1 MKKDL
6 LLSLRGGEEL
16 TLRQQ
21 TLLALQLSIPA
32 ILAQVSSIAM
42 QYIDSSMVGH
52 LGREASAAIGLVAS
66 STWLLS
72 GLCRAL
78 TVGFCVQT
86 AQRIGAGDER
96 DARNLVRQG
105 LIIGVIFGLVLALAG
120 IAVSGSLPRWL
131 GAEASIWQGAS
142 VYFLIFALSLP
153 ALQLNSL
160 AAALLQ
166 AGGNMRTPSVLLV
179 LMCGLDVVFNLLF
192 IFPSRQIGSFTLPG
206 ADLGVAGAALGTA
219 LAEVVVACIMCA
231 CLLRSP
237 MLGLR
242 KSEKL
247 RFVPEQ
253 LKRAVRLGIPVA
265 IEQMVMSGGQI
276 VTTGIIAPLG
286 TVSIAAN
293 SFAVTAESLCYM
305 PGYGIGNAATT
316 VVGQSVGARRKDLA
330 RSFANLSVILG
341 IGVMSAMAVIMY
353 ALCPMV
359 FALLTPDAQ
368 VRVLAAEVLRLE
380 LFAEP
385 LYAASIVVSGA
396 LRGARD
402 TLIPSL
408 LNLVSI
414 WGVRIPLSLW
424 LVGPMGL
431 AGAWIAMAVELCVR
445 GILLLIRQLR
455 GRWLDIIEQKPLE
468 KGMMR

>member
-6 LLSLRGGEEL
+6 LLALRSGETL

-66 STWLLS
+66 STWLLG

-86 AQRIGAGDER
+86 AQRIGAGDEP

-105 LIIGVIFGLVLALAG
+105 LVIGTIFGLLLALTGA
-120 IAVSGSLPRWL
+120 AVSGSLPRWL
-131 GAEASIWQGAS
+131 GAEESIWQGAS

-153 ALQLNSL
+153 AVQMNSL

-179 LMCGLDVVFNLLF
+179 LMCGLDVVFNMLF
-192 IFPSRQIGSFTLPG
+192 ISPTRQLGSFTMPG
-206 ADLGVAGAALGTA
+206 AGLGVAGAALGTA
-219 LAEVVVACIMCA
+219 LAEVVVAVIMCV

-253 LKRAVRLGIPVA
+253 LKRAFRLGVPVA
-265 IEQMVMSGGQI
+265 VEQLVMSGGQI
-276 VTTGIIAPLG
+276 VATGIIAPLG

-293 SFAVTAESLCYM
+293 SFAVTAEALCYM
-305 PGYGIGNAATT
+305 PGYGVESAAVTLI
-316 VVGQSVGARRKDLA
+316 GQSVGAKRQDLVT
-330 RSFANLSVILG
+330 RLG
-341 IGVMSAMAVIMY
+341 WVTVLLGMSIMAVMSAAMY
-353 ALCPMV
+353 FLAPWIIGILS
-359 FALLTPDAQ
+359 PDAE
-368 VRVLAAEVLRLE
+368 VVSLGTEVLRIVV
-380 LFAEP
+380 FAEP
-385 LYAASIVVSGA
+385 LFGAAIVCAGVFQGA
-396 LRGARD
+396 GS
-402 TLIPSL
+402 SL
-408 LNLVSI
+408 LSSVLNFASM
-414 WGVRIPLSLW
+414 WGVRITLTLLLTARWGLRGAWVAMCIELCFRGLLFLFCLRRKFW
-424 LVGPMGL
+424 LPREL
-431 AGAWIAMAVELCVR
+431 REPAGA
-445 GILLLIRQLR
+445 
-455 GRWLDIIEQKPLE
+455 E
-468 KGMMR
+468 K

>member
-6 LLSLRGGEEL
+6 LLALRSGETL

-66 STWLLS
+66 STWLLG

-86 AQRIGAGDER
+86 AQRIGAGDEP

-105 LIIGVIFGLVLALAG
+105 LVIGTIFGLLLALTGA
-120 IAVSGSLPRWL
+120 AVSGSLPRWL
-131 GAEASIWQGAS
+131 GAEESIWQGTS

-153 ALQLNSL
+153 AVQMNSL

-179 LMCGLDVVFNLLF
+179 LMCGLDVVFNMLF
-192 IFPSRQIGSFTLPG
+192 IFPTRQLGSFTMPG
-206 ADLGVAGAALGTA
+206 AGLGVAGAALGTA
-219 LAEVVVACIMCA
+219 LAEVVVAVIMCV

-253 LKRAVRLGIPVA
+253 LKRAFRLGVPVA
-265 IEQMVMSGGQI
+265 VEHLVMSGGQI
-276 VTTGIIAPLG
+276 VATGIIAPLG

-293 SFAVTAESLCYM
+293 SFAVTAEALCYM
-305 PGYGIGNAATT
+305 PGYGVESAAVTLI
-316 VVGQSVGARRKDLA
+316 GQSVGAKRQDLVT
-330 RSFANLSVILG
+330 RLG
-341 IGVMSAMAVIMY
+341 WVTVLLGMSIMAVMSAAMY
-353 ALCPMV
+353 FLAPWIIGILS
-359 FALLTPDAQ
+359 PDAE
-368 VRVLAAEVLRLE
+368 VVALGTEVLRIVV
-380 LFAEP
+380 FAEP
-385 LYAASIVVSGA
+385 LFGAAIVCAGVFQGA
-396 LRGARD
+396 GS
-402 TLIPSL
+402 SL
-408 LNLVSI
+408 LSSVLNFASM
-414 WGVRIPLSLW
+414 WGVRITLTLLLTAQWGLRGAWVAMCIELCFRGLLFLFCLRRKFW
-424 LVGPMGL
+424 LPREL
-431 AGAWIAMAVELCVR
+431 REPAGA
-445 GILLLIRQLR
+445 
-455 GRWLDIIEQKPLE
+455 E
-468 KGMMR
+468 K

>member
-1 MKKDL
+1 MKKL
-6 LLSLRGGEEL
+6 VSAC
-16 TLRQQ
+16 TAVA
-21 TLLALQLSIPA
+21 LAAMLGVVPA
-32 ILAQVSSIAM
+32 
-42 QYIDSSMVGH
+42 D
-52 LGREASAAIGLVAS
+52 SAADAAPKLIAHYEFKEGAVGKDSVGSGDMKVPSILNAS
-66 STWLLS
+66 
-72 GLCRAL
+72 
-78 TVGFCVQT
+78 
-86 AQRIGAGDER
+86 
-96 DARNLVRQG
+96 
-105 LIIGVIFGLVLALAG
+105 
-120 IAVSGSLPRWL
+120 
-131 GAEASIWQGAS
+131 
-142 VYFLIFALSLP
+142 
-153 ALQLNSL
+153 
-160 AAALLQ
+160 
-166 AGGNMRTPSVLLV
+166 
-179 LMCGLDVVFNLLF
+179 MCGLDVIFNLIF
-192 IFPSRQIGSFTLPG
+192 IRCF
-206 ADLGVAGAALGTA
+206 GVLGAAMGTA
-219 LAEVVVACIMCA
+219 LAQGVVAVMMLYA
-231 CLLRSP
+231 ALVRSP
-237 MLGLR
+237 QLHLR
-242 KSEKL
+242 RGE
-247 RFVPEQ
+247 RFVFDWPMALEHAA
-253 LKRAVRLGIPVA
+253 LCGA
-265 IEQMVMSGGQI
+265 QI
-276 VTTGIIAPLG
+276 ASTRIIAPLG

-424 LVGPMGL
+424 LVGSMGL

>member
-1 MKKDL
+1 
-6 LLSLRGGEEL
+6 
-16 TLRQQ
+16 
-21 TLLALQLSIPA
+21 
-32 ILAQVSSIAM
+32 
-42 QYIDSSMVGH
+42 
-52 LGREASAAIGLVAS
+52 
-66 STWLLS
+66 
-72 GLCRAL
+72 
-78 TVGFCVQT
+78 
-86 AQRIGAGDER
+86 
-96 DARNLVRQG
+96 
-105 LIIGVIFGLVLALAG
+105 
-120 IAVSGSLPRWL
+120 
-131 GAEASIWQGAS
+131 
-142 VYFLIFALSLP
+142 
-153 ALQLNSL
+153 
-160 AAALLQ
+160 
-166 AGGNMRTPSVLLV
+166 
-179 LMCGLDVVFNLLF
+179 
-192 IFPSRQIGSFTLPG
+192 
-206 ADLGVAGAALGTA
+206 
-219 LAEVVVACIMCA
+219 
-231 CLLRSP
+231 
-237 MLGLR
+237 
-242 KSEKL
+242 
-247 RFVPEQ
+247 
-253 LKRAVRLGIPVA
+253 
-265 IEQMVMSGGQI
+265 
-276 VTTGIIAPLG
+276 
-286 TVSIAAN
+286 
-293 SFAVTAESLCYM
+293 M

>member
-293 SFAVTAESLCYM
+293 SFAVTAEALCYM
-305 PGYGIGNAATT
+305 PGYGVQSAAVTLI
-316 VVGQSVGARRKDLA
+316 GQSVGARRRDLVT
-330 RSFANLSVILG
+330 RLGWVTVLLG
-341 IGVMSAMAVIMY
+341 ISIMAVMSAAMY
-353 ALCPMV
+353 VLAPWIIGILS
-359 FALLTPDAQ
+359 PDAE
-368 VRVLAAEVLRLE
+368 VVSLGTEVLRIVV
-380 LFAEP
+380 FSEP
-385 LYAASIVVSGA
+385 LFGAAIVCAGVFQGA
-396 LRGARD
+396 GS
-402 TLIPSL
+402 SL
-408 LNLVSI
+408 LSSVLNFASM
-414 WGVRIPLSLW
+414 WGVRITLTVL
-424 LVGPMGL
+424 LTAQLGL
-431 AGAWIAMAVELCVR
+431 RGAWIAMCVELCFR
-445 GILLLIRQLR
+445 GLLFLFCLWRRFWLPKELR
-455 GRWLDIIEQKPLE
+455 TPAGAE
-468 KGMMR
+468 K

>member
-192 IFPSRQIGSFTLPG
+192 I
-206 ADLGVAGAALGTA
+206 
-219 LAEVVVACIMCA
+219 
-231 CLLRSP
+231 
-237 MLGLR
+237 
-242 KSEKL
+242 
-247 RFVPEQ
+247 
-253 LKRAVRLGIPVA
+253 
-265 IEQMVMSGGQI
+265 
-276 VTTGIIAPLG
+276 
-286 TVSIAAN
+286 
-293 SFAVTAESLCYM
+293 
-305 PGYGIGNAATT
+305 
-316 VVGQSVGARRKDLA
+316 
-330 RSFANLSVILG
+330 
-341 IGVMSAMAVIMY
+341 
-353 ALCPMV
+353 
-359 FALLTPDAQ
+359 
-368 VRVLAAEVLRLE
+368 
-380 LFAEP
+380 
-385 LYAASIVVSGA
+385 
-396 LRGARD
+396 
-402 TLIPSL
+402 
-408 LNLVSI
+408 
-414 WGVRIPLSLW
+414 LSL
-424 LVGPMGL
+424 
-431 AGAWIAMAVELCVR
+431 IH
-445 GILLLIRQLR
+445 I
-455 GRWLDIIEQKPLE
+455 
-468 KGMMR
+468 